1 MTGTTGIPDLW
12 IDAIMERS
20 YTDTAAQSIPSQF
33 KVGRGTTDFAGT
45 DTDLEE
51 AVPISGTEQVD
62 DGATGTL
69 QLRDVVGEF
78 TDNERIGNGDAAD
91 GLANGT
97 LAVPVLT
104 PADSLILQVD
114 AVDME
119 RGEAIEMIEYLRNK
133 IRSMGWHNGSGFV
146 ALRLVRG
153 NQEGDVEELGAL
165 AYDGQTVNFTVGHVI
180 TGGTSGA
187 TGILVE
193 QTDLGN
199 NGTIIMK
206 DIVGAF
212 VNNDALTDEGTGD
225 GDSTGTQTCP
235 LLTPADAMILQMD
248 GVDMTKSEA
257 LELLRQIQAT
267 VYDMDW
273 PHAA

>member
-1 MTGTTGIPDLW
+1 MVL
-12 IDAIMERS
+12 AN
-20 YTDTAAQSIPSQF
+20 
-33 KVGRGTTDFAGT
+33 
-45 DTDLEE
+45 
-51 AVPISGTEQVD
+51 
-62 DGATGTL
+62 GAH
-69 QLRDVVGEF
+69 
-78 TDNERIGNGDAAD
+78 AD
-91 GLANGT
+91 GVAKGT
-97 LAVPVLT
+97 LAVAVLT
-104 PADSLILQVD
+104 PADSIILQVD

-119 RGEAIEMIEYLRNK
+119 RGEAIEMIEHLRNK

-153 NQEGDVEELGAL
+153 NQEGDIEELGAL
-165 AYDGQTVNFTVGHVI
+165 AFDGQGTNLTVGHLI
-180 TGGTSGA
+180 TGGTSSA

-193 QTDLGN
+193 QTDAGAT
-199 NGTIIMK
+199 GTLIMK
-206 DIVGAF
+206 DNVGAF
-212 VNNDALTDEGTGD
+212 VNNDALTDEGSGD

-235 LLTPADAMILQMD
+235 LLTPADAIILQMD